1 MDASMDSQVVMK
13 DNRKSYNENFD
24 QMDKKDKLNISD
36 LPSIDLDLM
45 LSDFNWQAS
54 GDASALE
61 ARLISELQ
69 ALEKVI

>member
-1 MDASMDSQVVMK
+1 MDAAMNVKQVMK
-13 DNRKSYNENFD
+13 DSRKSYNENFD
-24 QMDKKDKLNISD
+24 QLEKKDKLNVSE
-36 LPSIDLDLM
+36 LPSINLDLM

-61 ARLISELQ
+61 ARLICELQ